1 MPTTTAPPANPPVQQ
16 SNPQQIAL
24 ALKQVIESVYT
35 DGISAILKTTQSTDG
50 TITGKFADGPQ
61 VYDFSIS
68 PDNKITYNEAE
79 ATGGRS
85 DSYLIGYTMDS
96 GLGLRG
102 ERLDAPVATPG
113 QRTPKCEKGKRCGG
127 ACVQQGLACRQT
139 LSPQASQSMVS
150 IRSAIAKHPAV
161 AKANAEASQKANQ
174 PTQPQATATSPQ
186 KEASSTVPF
195 YQDSKYRS
203 DLIKAGLTTAAVT
216 AVVGGAI
223 HTIQSDLD
231 KSQVNFKDIRQ
242 PPGGIPDKETLDYYN
257 TLKPGD
263 LVRKAFTAPGWGAR
277 HHYGVYVGKDPKTGE
292 HMMIETTNNLKSK
305 DKTPTVQK
313 NPLTRGVGENS
324 TQYEKV
330 PTENMYRKGAHK
342 MTGDEVVKRAESM
355 LGKTFAYKGF
365 ESNCESLARAIVEGK
380 SYSAQGDGVSGFTNV
395 VAGFVTDN
403 ASKVKVGKGEKG
415 EGGIRLGSFVIRKTE
430 YGKDKSRMT
439 SAQIADYLNKQVAPR
454 KDADSV
460 SEEPSK
466 ASASSATGIADEF
479 FNAAGIQS
487 PKDYEA
493 SVELV
498 AQKFPAMADAIR
510 AEMYK
515 KYLLMLFSSTA
526 KGADKKKD
534 SARLDADKGKPCGKG
549 HIASNL
555 KCSIGTSVAP
565 ASQALEFDPVFERKL
580 QASGMNSHVVGN
592 VLSGVLGG
600 LTVAGLGAG
609 AAIVTKDFKNASEA
623 VPFDSIRQPPGGV
636 PDEQTLKTY
645 ETFQPGDVIR
655 KNFKVPGG
663 AWQHYAIYT
672 GKDPETKEGKV
683 IEVGHSLK
691 DGAIDMRV
699 RTSSILNDAD
709 EESTDFEKVPDKELY
724 PGGIKPFTPEEIVA
738 RAKAFNGQ
746 KFSYQGFESNCE
758 SFARGIV
765 TGNPT
770 ATQRERI
777 TAFSNA
783 VSMLTTEAALRV
795 KRTKEGLALSDYNG
809 NKERM
814 TAAQMIQWLERDK
827 ENRRTDAA
835 DSPLLP
841 LPSVYASAVEVL
853 AQKFPA
859 LADNIRVDLYKRYF
873 LAMFA
878 LSSPSER
885 TDKADKGKPCGKG
898 HIAAELKCRI
908 GQTGSDLEK
917 EKSSTTKSVAI
928 DPKIAAIVAGA
939 ALIGMPAIA
948 YASSVRSYRQGF
960 AKSAEEID
968 GMSKEFESK
977 IKKDAVDRTGKPENE
992 LTREDIY
999 AVDRYA
1005 SGSDKKRTF
1014 SVDPKKPYITFTV
1027 GGLNDHGEDGT
1038 GMAVTLKKTLG
1049 KDSIIPL
1056 TNKKVQITPED
1067 TWLPMNDLLDDT
1079 LDPDGKGGSVERGFL
1094 ARRGATNALKT
1105 LLGEKYPDVL
1115 KGIRESKNYTT
1126 VEPVARV
1133 AIRSLRDITML
1144 SKNAIKNG
1152 ENADAKDIAAQML
1165 AFHKAYPDKP
1175 LRIVAHS
1182 GGGAAAAEAA
1192 EILNRKG
1199 VKTQVANIGTPF
1211 FGLTKLPPDQLITI
1225 ASTGDYMMKL
1235 PAQNRVAVSDVTA
1248 HTWVGHAGSQ
1258 GYGGSAEVKS
1268 ALRQFLYGEKPSQK
1282 KTDDATDTPS
1292 VQKFVAALLKPAI
1305 RQVYSDVSQVA
1316 NVELK
1321 GTGVTGIFSDSNGD
1335 VFQFEITSSGQLT
1348 YKAATRKDA
1357 EQDQCEKGMQCGS
1370 SCVPQGDQ
1378 CNSGLSDSGQAIAQL
1393 AIKTLKTEEL
1403 PSRLE
1408 VARAMGTATKGFLR
1422 NPVKALKEGVQR
1434 EAAVREAIQ
1443 AQTGVIVPSQTAIL
1457 KKAGQKMTGFVK
1469 DLVKK
1474 NAEDGLVNT
1483 AGLAASIAGGAV
1495 AGPIGALAG
1504 DLGGALATRKAITDY
1519 KALQRAR
1526 LKLADDEAF
1535 KSAGALSKLK
1545 ILGAATLAELKSPA
1559 MQKRIEDD
1567 ATGDVA
1573 GWAIGNAS
1581 AVTLTAMGVN
1591 IPLKGAAVAIA
1602 TVPSVVKAH
1611 RRIRE
1616 GKSAAKKTRR
1626 KS

>member
-1 MPTTTAPPANPPVQQ
+1 MSVRKLCRFDINLLDETPMPATAAPPVQQ

-24 ALKQVIESVYT
+24 ALKTVIESVYT
-35 DGISAILKTTQSTDG
+35 DGISAVLKTTQASDG

-68 PDNKITYNEAE
+68 PDNKITYNETE

-85 DSYLIGYTMDS
+85 DAYLIGYTMDS
-96 GLGLRG
+96 GFGLKG

-113 QRTPKCEKGKRCGG
+113 QKMPKCEKGKRCGG
-127 ACVQQGLACRQT
+127 GCVQQGLACRQT
-139 LSPQASQSMVS
+139 LSPQASQAMVS
-150 IRSAIAKHPAV
+150 IRSAIASHPAV
-161 AKANAEASQKANQ
+161 AKANAEVSQKVNQ
-174 PTQPQATATSPQ
+174 PTQPQ
-186 KEASSTVPF
+186 KETSSTVPF

-203 DLIKAGLTTAAVT
+203 DLLKAGLTTAAVT

-231 KSQVNFKDIRQ
+231 KSQVDFKAIRQ
-242 PPGGIPDKETLDYYN
+242 PPGGIPDKETLDYYD

-277 HHYGVYVGKDPKTGE
+277 HHYGVYVGKNPETGE
-292 HMMIETTNNLKSK
+292 HMMIEATNNLKSK

-313 NPLTRGVGENS
+313 NPLTRGVGANA
-324 TQYEKV
+324 TQYERV
-330 PTENMYRKGAHK
+330 PTENMYRDGTHK
-342 MTGDEVVKRAESM
+342 MSSDEIVKRAESM

-395 VAGFVTDN
+395 VSGFVTDN

-430 YGKDKSRMT
+430 YGKDKNRMT
-439 SAQIADYLNKQVAPR
+439 SAQIADYLNKQVATR
-454 KDADSV
+454 KDADSA
-460 SEEPSK
+460 SEKPSK

-555 KCSIGTSVAP
+555 KCSIGTSAAP

-580 QASGMNSHVVGN
+580 KDSGMNSRVVGN

-600 LTVAGLGAG
+600 LTVAGVGVG
-609 AAIVTKDFKNASEA
+609 AAIVAKDFKNASEA

-636 PDEQTLKTY
+636 PDEQTRKTY
-645 ETFQPGDVIR
+645 EAFQVGDVIR

-663 AWQHYAIYT
+663 AWQHYAVYM
-672 GKDPETKEGKV
+672 GKDSKTGEQKIV
-683 IEVGHSLK
+683 EVGHSFK
-691 DGAIDMRV
+691 DGAIDMKV
-699 RTSSILNDAD
+699 RTSNILDDAD

-724 PGGIKPFTPEEIVA
+724 PGKTKPFTSKEIAA
-738 RAKAFNGQ
+738 RAQALVGR

-765 TGNPT
+765 TGIPT

-777 TAFSNA
+777 SAFSNA

-795 KRTKEGLALSDYNG
+795 KKTEKGLALSDYNG
-809 NKERM
+809 HKERM
-814 TAAQMIQWLERDK
+814 TAAEMIQWLERDK
-827 ENRRTDAA
+827 ENRRADAA

-878 LSSPSER
+878 LSSPNER
-885 TDKADKGKPCGKG
+885 TDSLD
-898 HIAAELKCRI
+898 AA
-908 GQTGSDLEK
+908 
-917 EKSSTTKSVAI
+917 
-928 DPKIAAIVAGA
+928 
-939 ALIGMPAIA
+939 
-948 YASSVRSYRQGF
+948 
-960 AKSAEEID
+960 
-968 GMSKEFESK
+968 
-977 IKKDAVDRTGKPENE
+977 KKD
-992 LTREDIY
+992 
-999 AVDRYA
+999 
-1005 SGSDKKRTF
+1005 
-1014 SVDPKKPYITFTV
+1014 
-1027 GGLNDHGEDGT
+1027 
-1038 GMAVTLKKTLG
+1038 
-1049 KDSIIPL
+1049 
-1056 TNKKVQITPED
+1056 
-1067 TWLPMNDLLDDT
+1067 
-1079 LDPDGKGGSVERGFL
+1079 SVEG
-1094 ARRGATNALKT
+1094 
-1105 LLGEKYPDVL
+1105 
-1115 KGIRESKNYTT
+1115 SK
-1126 VEPVARV
+1126 P
-1133 AIRSLRDITML
+1133 
-1144 SKNAIKNG
+1144 
-1152 ENADAKDIAAQML
+1152 
-1165 AFHKAYPDKP
+1165 
-1175 LRIVAHS
+1175 
-1182 GGGAAAAEAA
+1182 
-1192 EILNRKG
+1192 
-1199 VKTQVANIGTPF
+1199 
-1211 FGLTKLPPDQLITI
+1211 QL
-1225 ASTGDYMMKL
+1225 
-1235 PAQNRVAVSDVTA
+1235 
-1248 HTWVGHAGSQ
+1248 
-1258 GYGGSAEVKS
+1258 
-1268 ALRQFLYGEKPSQK
+1268 
-1282 KTDDATDTPS
+1282 
-1292 VQKFVAALLKPAI
+1292 QKFVAALLKPAI

-1316 NVELK
+1316 NVDLK
-1321 GTGVTGIFSDSNGD
+1321 GAGVTGVFTDSNGD
-1335 VFQFEITSSGQLT
+1335 AFQFEISAGGRLT

-1378 CNSGLSDSGQAIAQL
+1378 CNSGLSASGQAIAQL
-1393 AIKTLKTEEL
+1393 AVKTLKTEEL

-1408 VARAMGTATKGFLR
+1408 VARAMGIATKGFLR

-1434 EAAVREAIQ
+1434 EAAVRESIK
-1443 AQTGVIVPSQTAIL
+1443 AQTGVIVPSQTEIL

-1469 DLVKK
+1469 DSIKK
-1474 NAEDGLVNT
+1474 NAEDGAVNT
-1483 AGLAASIAGGAV
+1483 AGLAASIVGGAV

-1519 KALQRAR
+1519 KALQRAKS
-1526 LKLADDEAF
+1526 KLADDEAF

-1545 ILGAATLAELKSPA
+1545 RLGAATLAELKSA
-1559 MQKRIEDD
+1559 EMQKKIEDD

-1581 AVTLTAMGVN
+1581 AVALTAMGVN
-1591 IPLKGAAVAIA
+1591 IPLKGAVVAIA
-1602 TVPSVVKAH
+1602 TTPSVVKAH

-1616 GKSAAKKTRR
+1616 GEAAGKVIREAARDLASLPKNVISRGEDREKAARQEATRKIQR
-1626 KS
+1626 LKAAVATTAVATTAAVGGVVAVRNLRNKD